1 MSYHLSYLKL
11 NATKT
16 KELIV
21 FRRRSSV
28 AFDHYEPFIRGEER
42 VATMRVLG
50 VVVNSKFTMKD
61 HLDNLLSSCAS
72 SICALRMLRVH
83 GLQDKQIHVVA
94 SMTTLAS
101 MLYASPAWWG
111 FTTAQDRDRIEKLMS
126 RPRRGG
132 CLPPGHPSYEV
143 LAGKADEPLLK
154 SIMTN
159 PSHVLSKYLPKLKI
173 HRSQS

>member
-1 MSYHLSYLKL
+1 MVGSRHISTAQEEFENISRWADLSNLKL

-28 AFDHYEPFIRGEER
+28 AFDHPEPFIRGEER

-101 MLYASPAWWG
+101 MLYASP
-111 FTTAQDRDRIEKLMS
+111 D
-126 RPRRGG
+126 
-132 CLPPGHPSYEV
+132 LPPLRIGAVS
-143 LAGKADEPLLK
+143 K
-154 SIMTN
+154 S
-159 PSHVLSKYLPKLKI
+159 
-173 HRSQS
+173 